1 MSKLKDKNPIARAS
15 AVVLAC
21 FILAAFVVTVSFAS
35 RGSNDGAAFTGIT
48 SCEDSKSLLSL
59 FPLARI
65 RPGTNGASSGL
76 EVHLSSA
83 DGHCSKIVF
92 SSLGPGD
99 HINSDYYLDNRDR
112 AITLR

>member
-1 MSKLKDKNPIARAS
+1 MSKLKKENPVARAS
-15 AVVLAC
+15 AVVLSC
-21 FILAAFVVTVSFAS
+21 FILAAFVVTASFAYK
-35 RGSNDGAAFTGIT
+35 GNGDVGAVAGTDA
-48 SCEDSKSLLSL
+48 CEDRSGFLSV

-65 RPGTNGASSGL
+65 RPGTNGSASGL

-83 DGHCSKIVF
+83 DGHCSDLVF

-99 HINSDYYLDNRDR
+99 HINSDYFLDNQDR